1 MVLALLALGACVA
14 GMIAV
19 SMWDR
24 RSSVRPATTVPTG
37 RASAE
42 RRTRRQPSDE

>member
-14 GMIAV
+14 GMIVV

-24 RSSVRPATTVPTG
+24 RSTVRPATARP
-37 RASAE
+37 RA
-42 RRTRRQPSDE
+42 RR